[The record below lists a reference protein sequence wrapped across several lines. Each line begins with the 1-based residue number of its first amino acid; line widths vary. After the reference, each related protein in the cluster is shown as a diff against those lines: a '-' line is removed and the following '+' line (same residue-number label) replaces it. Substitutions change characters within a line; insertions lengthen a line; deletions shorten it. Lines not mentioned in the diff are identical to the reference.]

1 MICGAVVVVYFFSFA
16 WLCSA
21 LLGSI
26 SIDANGCVRLID
38 NDDSVQFC
46 VLLIQSHLIYTIH
59 WTVFFFLWLYFTLY
73 RSLKS
78 TDFHFLQLI
87 RLDRFNAIANKGI
100 CFRET
105 ICFCVFCS
113 QFNWF
118 FCSWKHHW
126 AMRLGTRASGGFFP
140 MLNCY
145 NFTSIQCE
153 LLKWTMNGMFAE
165 KNWLDI
171 FEEFK
176 LQIGCFLV

>member
-1 MICGAVVVVYFFSFA
+1 MGPWSSFISSA
-16 WLCSA
+16 LLCLALLYLALFCSA

-46 VLLIQSHLIYTIH
+46 VLLIQSHLIYAIH
-59 WTVFFFLWLYFTLY
+59 WTVFSFLWLYFTLY

-126 AMRLGTRASGGFFP
+126 AMRLGELQVDFP
-140 MLNCY
+140 NVK
-145 NFTSIQCE
+145 
-153 LLKWTMNGMFAE
+153 LLKFHFNSMWTIEMNNEWNVCRKELAWYFRR
-165 KNWLDI
+165 I
-171 FEEFK
+171 
-176 LQIGCFLV
+176 